1 MSKESAVTS
10 QVRLAAAQINCPL
23 WRNNCGGFY
32 DNTGRFIRYGLGSEA
47 KLASSDFIG
56 IRPVLITPEMVG
68 QVLGVFTAVE
78 MKSSDWHFNKNDK
91 HLLQQK
97 HFIDIVQQYGGFA
110 GFATSTNDFY
120 RIVRYVGNIT
130 NETTR

>member
-1 MSKESAVTS
+1 MRESAVTS
-10 QVRLAAAQINCPL
+10 HIRLAAAQLNCPL

-78 MKSSDWHFNKNDK
+78 MKAENWHFNKNDK

-97 HFIDIVQQYGGFA
+97 QFIDIVKEYGGLA
-110 GFATSTNDFY
+110 GFATNVKDFY
-120 RIVRYVGNIT
+120 RIIRYADNK
-130 NETTR
+130 